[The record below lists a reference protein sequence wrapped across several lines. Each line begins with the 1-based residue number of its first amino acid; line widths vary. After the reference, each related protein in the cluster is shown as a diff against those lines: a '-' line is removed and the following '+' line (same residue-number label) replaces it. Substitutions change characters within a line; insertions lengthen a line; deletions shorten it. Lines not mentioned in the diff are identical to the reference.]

1 MIVCIASGQF
11 EGKRTTT
18 NPQAMRTR
26 PARRIPAKAAEYRYE
41 STAAIWKKNKVS
53 HYFSIIFFTCAGG
66 YRQHEPQGD
75 EGFVGHDDT
84 EVGQQVR
91 H

>member
-18 NPQAMRTR
+18 NPQAMRTS

-41 STAAIWKKNKVS
+41 STAAI
-53 HYFSIIFFTCAGG
+53 
-66 YRQHEPQGD
+66 
-75 EGFVGHDDT
+75 
-84 EVGQQVR
+84 
-91 H
+91 